1 MFTFA
6 DFQGFLTTFARLG
19 IVVFLFLVAIVFV
32 RVFIALRI
40 EERRKENLAATRNIC
55 SLTPSE
61 FEEYV
66 GILFERSGYRVKGT
80 GGSGDRGIDLVMSRN
95 GTQSVVQCK
104 RYGDDV
110 GPGVVRELI
119 GAMTNARVHRGF
131 LVTTSGFTAGAR
143 EEARQAPYR
152 IRLLDGQG
160 VVRWARRYGLPGELM
175 D

>member
-1 MFTFA
+1 MPA
-6 DFQGFLTTFARLG
+6 LAVFQGFLTTFARLG
-19 IVVFLFLVAIVFV
+19 IVAFLFLIAIVFA

-40 EERRKENLAATRNIC
+40 EERRKENLAATRNIR

-66 GILFERSGYRVKGT
+66 GLLFERSGYRVKRT
-80 GGSGDRGIDLVMSRN
+80 GGSGDRGVDLVMSRN

-110 GPGVVRELI
+110 GPGAVRELI
-119 GAMTNARVHRGF
+119 GAMTNARIHRGF
-131 LVTTSGFTAGAR
+131 LVTTSGFTTGAK

-152 IRLLDGQG
+152 IRLLDGQD
-160 VVRWARRYGLPGELM
+160 VVRWARRCGLPGELM